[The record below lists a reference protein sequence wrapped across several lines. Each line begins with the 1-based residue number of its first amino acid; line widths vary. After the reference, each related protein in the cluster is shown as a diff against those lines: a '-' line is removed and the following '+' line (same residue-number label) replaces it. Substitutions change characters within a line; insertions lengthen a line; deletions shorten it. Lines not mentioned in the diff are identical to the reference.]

1 MVSSKKILIISI
13 SSDIGTALA
22 KYYISKGFSV
32 AGTFRT
38 HSDSLNELSQIGVT
52 LFPCDLLDDNST
64 DSACKLLENWAGAW
78 DALIFCPGNLD
89 PISKFEDVEFS
100 KWENSLKVNFIA
112 PMRVVRKLLPS
123 RNTSRQ
129 SVPTVLFFAGGG
141 SNSAPILFSAYTVS
155 KIALTKMCELLDAEQ
170 DDTKFVI
177 IGPGWVRTK
186 IHETTLAAGEEI
198 GLPHQMTVERL
209 EKNQFVSMTRVVD
222 CCDWAIHAPQNAVSG
237 RNISAE
243 HDEWDNP
250 ILESSLINEPNMYKL
265 RREGNSWS
273 SQNKLNN
280 LPK

>member
-1 MVSSKKILIISI
+1 MISSKKILIISI

-22 KYYISKGFSV
+22 KHYVNKGFSV
-32 AGTFRT
+32 AGTYRT
-38 HSDSLNELSQIGVT
+38 ASSSLNELAQLGVNI
-52 LFPCDLLDDNST
+52 FPCDLLDDNST
-64 DSACKLLENWAGAW
+64 DNACKLLENWAGFW
-78 DALIFCPGNLD
+78 DALIICPGTLD
-89 PISKFEDVEFS
+89 PISKFEDAEFS
-100 KWENSLKVNFIA
+100 KWEKSLKINFIA

-123 RNTSRQ
+123 RNITKRSA
-129 SVPTVLFFAGGG
+129 PTVLFFAGGG
-141 SNSAPILFSAYTVS
+141 SNSAPNLFSAYTVS

-222 CCDWAIHAPQNAVSG
+222 CCDWAIHASKTAIGG

-243 HDEWDNP
+243 HVAWDNP
-250 ILESSLINEPNMYKL
+250 QLENSLIKDSQIYKL
-265 RREGNSWS
+265 RRKG
-273 SQNKLNN
+273 NN
-280 LPK
+280 LKI